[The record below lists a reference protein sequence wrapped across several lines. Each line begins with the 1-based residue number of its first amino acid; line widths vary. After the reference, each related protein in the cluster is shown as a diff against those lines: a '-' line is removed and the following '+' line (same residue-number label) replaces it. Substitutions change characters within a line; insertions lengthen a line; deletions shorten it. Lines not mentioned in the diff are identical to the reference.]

1 MDWSLSR
8 SMPPRAAG
16 NHSRSGSSRSR
27 TTKLRPACSSGWARP
42 IGQSWR
48 LQAGGRWR
56 FRTSRQNRPRLPGV
70 FWTGRQNAR
79 RPFGRR
85 QQGHSAQRHRRREE
99 ILAGLQEQET
109 CREACRMTI
118 ISSSLSRT
126 AAERRH
132 TSTRLFEED
141 DPRVFL
147 LALRNVAQ
155 ARGMSKLAAKSSL
168 NRESL
173 YKM

>member
-1 MDWSLSR
+1 MAFPSFASK
-8 SMPPRAAG
+8 S
-16 NHSRSGSSRSR
+16 
-27 TTKLRPACSSGWARP
+27 
-42 IGQSWR
+42 
-48 LQAGGRWR
+48 
-56 FRTSRQNRPRLPGV
+56 RLPGV
-70 FWTGRQNAR
+70 LWTGRQNVGH
-79 RPFGRR
+79 PFVWR
-85 QQGHSAQRHRRREE
+85 QQGHSTQRHRGREE

-132 TSTRLFEED
+132 TSKRLFEED